1 MGLLDGTALNELGV
15 RQRISWLVDRFGVVA
30 SEYRHFGPRRLRKR
44 WLVLALPVVVFAGLV
59 AIAPGTP
66 ERRESEPSDSSARPD
81 RGEPFDYIP
90 DDEVYALE
98 LDPRKVRFDLL
109 EGWDREQD
117 AYEDLAAHMLSRPHC
132 MRPHRRPS
140 PMFSSLRTFLRP

>member
-1 MGLLDGTALNELGV
+1 M
-15 RQRISWLVDRFGVVA
+15 
-30 SEYRHFGPRRLRKR
+30 RKR
-44 WLVLALPVVVFAGLV
+44 WLALAFPVVVFAGLV

-66 ERRESEPSDSSARPD
+66 ERRESAPSDSSARPD

-117 AYEDLAAHMLSRPHC
+117 AYEDLAALAYVSGPMYERHVDNAGQEITVPLGDLKLSLIHI
-132 MRPHRRPS
+132 
-140 PMFSSLRTFLRP
+140 